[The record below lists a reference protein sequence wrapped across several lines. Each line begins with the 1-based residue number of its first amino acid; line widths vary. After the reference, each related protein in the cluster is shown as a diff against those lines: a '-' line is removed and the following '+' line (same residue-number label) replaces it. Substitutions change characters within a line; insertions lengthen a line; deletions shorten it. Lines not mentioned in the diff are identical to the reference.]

1 MCEGEIL
8 DGCSTKMNKMTTR
21 IINAIIR
28 RIVRR
33 LVPFIEEQQE
43 FLRNRNIKQKLKK
56 SDGYFFVG
64 QGSYIVGAKYI
75 SVGKNF
81 YAGRNFRLEAID
93 EYYDQKF
100 TPSITIG
107 DNSSFEDFCHIG
119 CVEKVIIG
127 NGVMGGS
134 KIYITDHYHG
144 SICKEELSTRPAL
157 RPLSHKP
164 VSIGNNV
171 WIGDGV
177 CIMPGVTIGDNVII
191 GANAVVTHSFPE
203 NVVIAGVPAKII
215 RELQ

>member
-1 MCEGEIL
+1 MI
-8 DGCSTKMNKMTTR
+8 TR
-21 IINAIIR
+21 ITNGIIR
-28 RIVRR
+28 RIVRF
-33 LVPFIEEQQE
+33 LIPFINEQQDY
-43 FLRNRNIKQKLKK
+43 LRNKDIKQNLKK

-93 EYYDQKF
+93 QYLDQIF
-100 TPSITIG
+100 TPSVTIG

-144 SICKEELSTRPAL
+144 SIGKEELSTRPAH

-177 CIMPGVTIGDNVII
+177 CIMPGVKIGDNVII
-191 GANAVVTHSFPE
+191 GANAVVTHNFPN

-215 RELQ
+215 KSF